1 MPDLEW
7 GDDERQPAV
16 RDPLNVF
23 LIEDSPLLRSQLIE
37 TLEDLEGIH
46 VVGHAEDESSAI
58 AQLAAVRA
66 DLTIVDLE
74 LKSGSGIGVLRA
86 LRDEPSRFHST
97 WAVVLTTHS
106 HRSVRQCCEQLG
118 ARAFFDKAMQM
129 DELIDY
135 VQAAQ
140 RAAG

>member
-1 MPDLEW
+1 V
-7 GDDERQPAV
+7 GNR
-16 RDPLNVF
+16 LNVF
-23 LIEDSPLLRSQLIE
+23 LIEDSPLLRVQLIE

-46 VVGHAEDESSAI
+46 VVGHAEDEATAI
-58 AQLAAVRA
+58 AKLAASPA

-86 LRDEPSRFHST
+86 LKDEPSRFHYT

-106 HRSVRQCCEQLG
+106 HPSVRQRCTQLG

-135 VQAAQ
+135 VAAAQ
-140 RAAG
+140 RRAG

>member
-1 MPDLEW
+1 M
-7 GDDERQPAV
+7 GHR
-16 RDPLNVF
+16 LNVF
-23 LIEDSPLLRSQLIE
+23 LIEDSPLLRAQLIE

-46 VVGHAEDESSAI
+46 VVGHAEDEATAI
-58 AQLAAVRA
+58 ARLAANPA

-86 LRDEPSRFHST
+86 LKDEPSRFHYT

-106 HRSVRQCCEQLG
+106 HPAVRQRCTQLG

-135 VQAAQ
+135 VAAAQ
-140 RAAG
+140 RTAG